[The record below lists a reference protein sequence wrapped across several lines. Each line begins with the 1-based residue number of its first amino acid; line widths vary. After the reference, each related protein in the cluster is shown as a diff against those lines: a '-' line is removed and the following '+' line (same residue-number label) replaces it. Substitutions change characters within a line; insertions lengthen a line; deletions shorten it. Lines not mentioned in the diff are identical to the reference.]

1 MLMRRNLLFVL
12 LAILFST
19 SITSAGVRQ
28 QRQVNSLNTNTTN
41 IGTNAYADM
50 NPSYTTVN
58 PNYSNRGNVYHGE
71 NGSVAVGPRGA
82 VAVGEN
88 GNTAAVVYDGYGAVP
103 TGGYYYDY
111 NSYADTQSAGSPI
124 QVGTV
129 VESLPSSAIPVM
141 VSGSRYYYYSEYNTF
156 LAEVYD
162 GYGIVY
168 EIVPAPIGAVVSTLP
183 SNCMAQYINGK
194 SFTVCGGIYF
204 QQVAGGYEV
213 VR

>member
-1 MLMRRNLLFVL
+1 MIIRWNLLFI
-12 LAILFST
+12 APILFAT
-19 SITSAGVRQ
+19 SITFAGVRQ
-28 QRQVNSLNTNTTN
+28 ERQVNSLNTNRTN
-41 IGTNAYADM
+41 MGTNAYADM
-50 NPSYTTVN
+50 DSSYTTVN
-58 PNYSNRGNVYHGE
+58 PNYSNHGNVYHGE

-88 GNTAAVVYDGYGAVP
+88 GNTAAVVYDGYGAVQ

-111 NSYADTQSAGSPI
+111 NSYADTHSPASPVE
-124 QVGTV
+124 VGTV

-183 SNCMAQYINGK
+183 SNCIAQFINGK

-204 QQVAGGYEV
+204 QQVAGGYQV